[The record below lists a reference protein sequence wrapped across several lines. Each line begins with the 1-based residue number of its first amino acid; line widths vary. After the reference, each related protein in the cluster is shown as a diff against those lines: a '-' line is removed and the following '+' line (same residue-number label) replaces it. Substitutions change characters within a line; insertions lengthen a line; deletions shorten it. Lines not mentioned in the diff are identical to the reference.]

1 MKLQDK
7 ITVITGAGKGIGR
20 AAALAAAREGATIV
34 AVARTQ
40 ADLDET
46 VAMIQADGGRAISLS
61 RDLTCGE
68 EVRSLVDTVLEK
80 FGRIDIL
87 VNNAGGYPK
96 EIYEGREHQAIRL
109 WEWSEGQWDQII
121 RTNLRI
127 PFLCM
132 KHILPVMIRQGS
144 GKVVSVSSRMGRIAS
159 QMGAYAVAK
168 GGIVTMTKTA
178 AIQTQK
184 RGRSNEPERPSELFR
199 NPCGA
204 SHRVRLLAVLLQI
217 RGSRHR
223 LLHPRG
229 RSARRVLSCLAPPD
243 LALPRA
249 GRGGGSGGFLAGVCV
264 L

>member
-7 ITVITGAGKGIGR
+7 IAVITGAGKGIGR

-68 EVRSLVDTVLEK
+68 EVCSLVDTVLEK

-178 AIQTQK
+178 AIQTKEYGIQVNAVAPGIIDTPGQRVYNHSVGQDDVK
-184 RGRSNEPERPSELFR
+184 MGSAEDVANAIVYLLCDAPDVMTGQCIDLFTTT
-199 NPCGA
+199 
-204 SHRVRLLAVLLQI
+204 
-217 RGSRHR
+217 
-223 LLHPRG
+223 
-229 RSARRVLSCLAPPD
+229 
-243 LALPRA
+243 
-249 GRGGGSGGFLAGVCV
+249 
-264 L
+264 